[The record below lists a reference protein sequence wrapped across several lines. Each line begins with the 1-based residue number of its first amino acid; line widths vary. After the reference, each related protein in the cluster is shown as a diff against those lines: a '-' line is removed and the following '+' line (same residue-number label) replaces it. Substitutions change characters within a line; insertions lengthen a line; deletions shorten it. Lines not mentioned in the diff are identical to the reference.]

1 MAKQMKEYIVEQAVC
16 WQRILQEKLIM
27 TEETSGKLQA
37 RKPKHLIV
45 FGSGSSYIAG
55 CVAKVF
61 AEKYC
66 GLHTMVLTPSQLYSQ
81 MQFYAP
87 EQSLVVAVSQSGKS
101 VTTMEALHW
110 LKLHGYTVIGM
121 TADAESQIANA
132 ADGHVLIDCGEEVV
146 GPKTKG
152 MTGTV
157 LALYMLAMEL
167 NLDEAERTEIFA
179 QLTKAVTYGMLNQKV
194 AENFFETHKTFFTE
208 AGAMLIIAEEQ
219 AYASCLEGALKLLET
234 IYIPVEAL
242 ELEEYTHGVQNT
254 IEPGLHHI
262 LVATNA
268 ENAGRM
274 AQLNRFQLEK
284 GCKNICLATVKNYN
298 EADTLQ
304 LESTHRD
311 YTLFMELLPV
321 FHVFS
326 AYGSEAKGIDCDH
339 PKFANFYSIMGTKM

>member
-1 MAKQMKEYIVEQAVC
+1 MAKQMKEYIAEQEVC
-16 WQRILQEKLIM
+16 WQRILQEKMIM
-27 TEETSGKLQA
+27 TEGTAEKLQV

-55 CVAKVF
+55 CVAKAF

-66 GLHTMVLTPSQLYSQ
+66 RLHTVVLTPSQLYNQ
-81 MQFYAP
+81 IPFFAP
-87 EQSLVVAVSQSGKS
+87 EESLIVAVSQSGKS
-101 VTTMEALHW
+101 VTTMDALHW
-110 LKLHGYTVIGM
+110 LRQRGYTVIGM
-121 TADAESQIANA
+121 TADAESKIAKA

-157 LALYMLAMEL
+157 LTLYMLAMEL
-167 NLDEAERTEIFA
+167 KLDEAEKTEILA
-179 QLTKAVTYGMLNQKV
+179 QLAEAVAYGMLNRKA
-194 AENFFETHKTFFTE
+194 AEVFFKEHKAFFAE
-208 AGAMLIIAEEQ
+208 AASILIIAEEQ
-219 AYASCLEGALKLLET
+219 AHASCLEGALKLLET

-242 ELEEYTHGVQNT
+242 EMEEYTHGVQNT
-254 IEPGLHHI
+254 IEPELHHI
-262 LVATNA
+262 LVAVDA

-284 GCKNICLATVKNYN
+284 GCKNISIATVKDYD
-298 EADTLQ
+298 EEDTLQ
-304 LESTHRD
+304 LASTHRD

-326 AYGSEAKGIDCDH
+326 ACGSEAKGIDCDH
-339 PKFANFYSIMGTKM
+339 PKFTNFYSIMGTKM